1 MISNINGSSAMQQM
15 QQLRNGQ
22 GPHNGQ
28 GQGMHK
34 GLGQMMQALPQD
46 ARESLSNTLQSMDET
61 QRKDVVSQLKELDV
75 ANLSQQDLMNQVN
88 NILNPQTTA
97 TTASTTDATFSV
109 YA

>member
-1 MISNINGSSAMQQM
+1 MISSINGGSAMQQM

-22 GPHNGQ
+22 GPHGNGQ

-46 ARESLSNTLQSMDET
+46 FRENLSNTLQSMDES

-75 ANLSQQDLMNQVN
+75 SNLSQEELMNQIN
-88 NILNPQTTA
+88 NILNPQKTA
-97 TTASTTDATFSV
+97 ATDANFSI